1 MQSREADKGE
11 FVFILVLKAFLYPF
25 VPLWSKG
32 FFIKKNDISGG
43 ETYEQ

>member
-11 FVFILVLKAFLYPF
+11 MVFIVVLKAFL
-25 VPLWSKG
+25 PLCTFMVKG
-32 FFIKKNDISGG
+32 FFYKKYISGG